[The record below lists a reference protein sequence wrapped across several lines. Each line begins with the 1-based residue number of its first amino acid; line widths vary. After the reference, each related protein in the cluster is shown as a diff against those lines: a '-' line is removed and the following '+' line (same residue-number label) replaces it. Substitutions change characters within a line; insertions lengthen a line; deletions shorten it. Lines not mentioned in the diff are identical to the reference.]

1 MQDKLHILQTDL
13 ISDPLQ
19 NLVICSRLKKN
30 CLIKFKEPNFILFKI
45 VIFHYSKVRGLF
57 FFKKMQRSVVLY
69 INYFFLLCFK
79 YFLAAVNDLLPH
91 FA

>member
-30 CLIKFKEPNFILFKI
+30 CLIKSKEPNFILFKI

-57 FFKKMQRSVVLY
+57 FFFKKMQRSVVLY
-69 INYFFLLCFK
+69 INYFFFTVLQVFFSSC
-79 YFLAAVNDLLPH
+79 
-91 FA
+91 